1 MAKDYSNW
9 HNKKTV
15 IDKVDEERVF
25 FHEREVWWCS
35 IGLNVGF
42 EQDGKGE
49 EFARPVVVF
58 KKFNKEVFWAI
69 PLTTRNK
76 TGRFYV
82 IVDLGDNIERSAII
96 SQLRLIDAK
105 RLRDKFGVVNET
117 DFAKIEKAIIALC
130 Q

>member
-1 MAKDYSNW
+1 MAKDYSDW
-9 HNKKTV
+9 HNRKTS
-15 IDKVDEERVF
+15 IDNTALERVF
-25 FHEREVWWCS
+25 FHEREVWWCA

-49 EFARPVVVF
+49 EFVRPVVVF

-76 TGRFYV
+76 TGRYYV
-82 IVDLGDNIERSAII
+82 PIDLGDGVERSAII

-105 RLRDKFGVVNET
+105 RLKDKFNVVKEA
-117 DFAKIEKAIIALC
+117 DFAEIEKAVIALC
-130 Q
+130 R

>member
-1 MAKDYSNW
+1 MIKDYFNW
-9 HNKKTV
+9 HSKKTK
-15 IDKVDEERVF
+15 IDKASGERVF

-49 EFARPVVVF
+49 EFARPVIIF

-76 TGRFYV
+76 IGRYYV
-82 IVDLGDNIERSAII
+82 PVDLDDKIERSAII

-105 RLRDKFGVVNET
+105 RLRDKFNVVNET
-117 DFAKIEKAIIALC
+117 DFSKIKKAIIGLC